1 MVRQDRMQEGRA
13 LVLPESNTGFRL
25 PVPPKVE
32 ANYHI
37 VYIRTLEHDKLSS
50 TIVSG

>member
-1 MVRQDRMQEGRA
+1 MQEGRV
-13 LVLPESNTGFRL
+13 LVSPESNTGFRL

-32 ANYHI
+32 ANYDI
-37 VYIRTLEHDKLSS
+37 VCIRTLEHDKLGS